1 MNKYLSVDRR
11 GTVVSYAIL
20 QTDGHYGQS
29 VMGGGGDI
37 GEPGGGGIAV
47 DREI

>member
-37 GEPGGGGIAV
+37 GVGWVGVGVEVNIF
-47 DREI
+47 